1 MRNRKQRNIRP
12 SGAFSPEMT
21 LSAVGLP
28 VEIGCVLYD
37 VRVFHCLALVICPFY
52 FHYYISVMVF
62 TCVFSDMLHFC
73 NIFRDLLTF
82 YSLIARFCYIFFVN
96 FLSTNDVS

>member
-1 MRNRKQRNIRP
+1 M
-12 SGAFSPEMT
+12 
-21 LSAVGLP
+21 
-28 VEIGCVLYD
+28 EIGGVLYD

-52 FHYYISVMVF
+52 FHNYISVMVF
-62 TCVFSDMLHFC
+62 TCVFLDMLCSTPRVSTLHFC